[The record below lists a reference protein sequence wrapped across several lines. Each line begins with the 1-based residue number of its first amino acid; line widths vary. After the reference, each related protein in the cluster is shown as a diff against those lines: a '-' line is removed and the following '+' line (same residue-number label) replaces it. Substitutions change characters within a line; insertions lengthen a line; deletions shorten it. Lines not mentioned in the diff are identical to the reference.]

1 MMDIV
6 IDTNVLVAGLLS
18 PFGACGEIVRMISAG
33 ELTLSF
39 DARILS
45 EYNEV
50 LRRPRFG
57 FEEEKIAALL
67 DYIVY
72 RGRAVAPTPLPH
84 SLPDPDDEP
93 FLEVA
98 LASQASCLVTGNQKH
113 FPAEQCQGAKII
125 LPNAFLIF
133 FRNQQEEKKHITKR
147 STRTRKKRAS
157 R

>member
-18 PFGACGEIVRMISAG
+18 PFGACSEIVRMVSAG

-57 FEEEKIAALL
+57 FEEEKVAAFL

-72 RGRAVAPTPLPH
+72 RCRVVAPSPLSS

-93 FLEVA
+93 FLEVT
-98 LASQASCLVTGNQKH
+98 LASQAVCLVTGNQKH
-113 FPAEQCQGAKII
+113 FPAERCQGAEVIS
-125 LPNAFLIF
+125 PNGFLIF
-133 FRNQQEEKKHITKR
+133 FKNQQAENKRITKR
-147 STRTRKKRAS
+147 STRTRKKPRAS
-157 R
+157 

>member
-1 MMDIV
+1 MNIV

-18 PFGACGEIVRMISAG
+18 PFGACGEIVRMVSAG

-45 EYNEV
+45 EYTEV
-50 LRRPRFG
+50 LRRPKFG
-57 FEEEKIAALL
+57 FEEEKINALL

-72 RGRAVAPTPLPH
+72 RGRAVAPTPLPR

-98 LASQASCLVTGNQKH
+98 LAGQASCLVRGNQKH
-113 FPAEQCQGAKII
+113 FPAEQCPSVKII
-125 LPNAFLIF
+125 LPDEFPIF
-133 FRNQQEEKKHITKR
+133 FRNQQEQKRRITKR
-147 STRTRKKRAS
+147 STRKRN
-157 R
+157 

>member
-18 PFGACGEIVRMISAG
+18 PFGACGGIVRMVSAG

-57 FEEEKIAALL
+57 FEEEKATALL

-72 RGRAVAPTPLPH
+72 RGRAVAPSPLSH

-93 FLEVA
+93 FLEVT
-98 LASQASCLVTGNQKH
+98 LASQSVCLVTGNLKH
-113 FPAEQCQGAKII
+113 FPTGRCQGAKVIS
-125 LPNAFLIF
+125 PNEFIIF
-133 FRNQQEEKKHITKR
+133 FKNQQTK
-147 STRTRKKRAS
+147 KKRTKK
-157 R
+157 

>member
-6 IDTNVLVAGLLS
+6 VDTNVLVAGLLS
-18 PFGACGEIVRMISAG
+18 PFGACGEIVRIVSAG

-50 LRRPRFG
+50 LRLLRFG
-57 FEEEKIAALL
+57 FEEEKVAAFL

-72 RGRAVAPTPLPH
+72 RGRAIAPSPLSH

-93 FLEVA
+93 FLQVT
-98 LASQASCLVTGNQKH
+98 LASQAVCLVTGNKKH
-113 FPAEQCQGAKII
+113 FPTERCQGAKISS
-125 LPNAFLIF
+125 PNEFLTF
-133 FRNQQEEKKHITKR
+133 
-147 STRTRKKRAS
+147 
-157 R
+157 

>member
-1 MMDIV
+1 MMNIV

-18 PFGACGEIVRMISAG
+18 PFGACGEIVRMVSAG

-57 FEEEKIAALL
+57 FDEEKIAALL

-72 RGRAVAPTPLPH
+72 RGRAVAPP
-84 SLPDPDDEP
+84 P
-93 FLEVA
+93 F
-98 LASQASCLVTGNQKH
+98 CLIH
-113 FPAEQCQGAKII
+113 
-125 LPNAFLIF
+125 FLILMTNRSSKLPLRVKLHVLLQEIKNTF
-133 FRNQQEEKKHITKR
+133 LQNNAKALKSFRQMR
-147 STRTRKKRAS
+147 F
-157 R
+157 